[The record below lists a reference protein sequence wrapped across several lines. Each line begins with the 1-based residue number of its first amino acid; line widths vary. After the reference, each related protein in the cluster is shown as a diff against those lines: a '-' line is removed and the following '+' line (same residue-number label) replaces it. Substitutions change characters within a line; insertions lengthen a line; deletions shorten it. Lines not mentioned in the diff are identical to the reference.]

1 MANKNKF
8 LIGMLFL
15 TILSSLSFANFAE
28 VSGTLNYNFTYVNQS
43 ITKTWTLVNTGNT
56 SLNVSIII
64 PSENKNFVIIG
75 WAGDAIISKSNLTL
89 APKSY
94 NNINVTIYLYNETNS
109 NVLITAYTRASSN
122 LNVGLSKELVINSKI
137 PQSTNQKLQDPTQT
151 QVPTQNQDPTQALNI
166 QDIAII
172 SSVVIVAS
180 AVAVLFIK
188 QKAKK

>member
-8 LIGMLFL
+8 LIGMFFL

-75 WAGDAIISKSNLTL
+75 WAGNTIISKSNLVL

-137 PQSTNQKLQDPTQT
+137 PQTTNQKPQVSTQT
-151 QVPTQNQDPTQALNI
+151 QQPTQALNI